1 MERKVNK
8 LEHCHVEVEVVVDKE
23 TWKKAQDKAFEKASK
38 DVTVKGFRKGH
49 APLNLVKEKV
59 DMMKVMDEAI
69 NSLLP
74 NIYSTILKEENIRPY
89 ARPEVNVTKISD
101 TELEIKFTLV
111 TAPEIELG
119 QYKGLS
125 IGKEEVKVTDEDIA
139 SELLKLQQQN
149 AMVVSKEGAAENGDI
164 VIIDFVGEVDG
175 KQFDGGSASNYE
187 LELGSH
193 SFVPG
198 FEEQLVGVK
207 ANDTKDINIKFPEN
221 YVENLKGKDA
231 VFHVTVHEVKTK
243 QLPELDDAFV
253 KTLNMS
259 GVNTLQDLRNQRR
272 AQLTMEK
279 ERSAKGAFINKV
291 IDEVA
296 KNSKIDIPD
305 EIYNSQVE
313 AMKED
318 ASHRMSQSG
327 LTLEQYL
334 SIVGQSEEQYTESLK
349 TQARK
354 DVTGYFILDAI
365 GQKEEIT
372 IEEADL
378 EFEYAKMA
386 EQYKMSIDDVKKA
399 LAPQLDS
406 FKNSVRMSRIEDLLY
421 KEND

>member
-318 ASHRMSQSG
+318 ASHRMAQSG